1 MPAVLDVLQSTE
13 LAKLAAILL
22 ILSPAV
28 LAGAWFVAA
37 RPRWALGAASVLC
50 GTMVYSAYDPWWS
63 EHSDVL
69 TWTLGYPALYG
80 ATASAWLAVLAGA
93 VRIARGA
100 SPAPSRVVLLTALL
114 LGTSITTERAIRNG
128 LPRGA
133 RSSDFDPIAWQLVRE
148 DDRCRVRMLRDLT
161 HRVLPG
167 LGREAVLAR
176 LGEPDSSSPERMTFY
191 LGHDPDCLMPIDPL
205 MLEVR
210 FDGQGVCV
218 GTLVRST

>member
-1 MPAVLDVLQSTE
+1 MPAILDVLQSTE
-13 LAKLAAILL
+13 FSNLAALLL
-22 ILSPAV
+22 ILAPAV

-37 RPRWALGAASVLC
+37 VPRCALGAAAVLG

-69 TWTLGYPALYG
+69 TWTLGYPALYS
-80 ATASAWLAVLAGA
+80 ATVSAWLAVLAGA
-93 VRIARGA
+93 IRIARGTI
-100 SPAPSRVVLLTALL
+100 PAPSRVVLLTALL
-114 LGTSITTERAIRNG
+114 LGSAITTERSIRNG

-133 RSSDFDPIAWQLVRE
+133 RSSDFDPIAWQLLHE

-176 LGEPDSSSPERMTFY
+176 LGEPDSSSAERMTFY

-210 FDGQGVCV
+210 FDSRGVCV